1 MLMFSELKCVVLSTK
16 FMQGEDMK
24 LEKSSF
30 RGYFYRGRLSIQI
43 PAE

>member
-1 MLMFSELKCVVLSTK
+1 MLMFSEVKCVVLSK
-16 FMQGEDMK
+16 FLQGEDLK

-30 RGYFYRGRLSIQI
+30 RGYFDRGRLSIQI